1 MRRALVPAALAAFVS
16 AAILAWLNL
25 PALRDR
31 WTDWTQPLSPHARY
45 ARTLE
50 RAGLHDTA
58 LGRDWADAAA
68 QALADA
74 PSVRLPYTAEGAFDV
89 SGADVASWQFAG
101 RRGQRLEVD
110 VLFNEDA
117 RVFID
122 VFELDEGKARRVAGA
137 AEHGRT
143 VRHELSSDAR
153 YVLRVQPEL
162 LRGGP
167 YTVRQ
172 RAIATLQFPVEGANA
187 GAVRSTFGD
196 ERDRGRR
203 EHQGIDIFAPKGTP
217 AVAATDG
224 WVTGVTTNR
233 LGGKVVW
240 VWDPTRGQALYYAHL
255 DQQDVAPGE
264 RVRAGEVVGR
274 VGNTGNARTT
284 PPHLH
289 FGIYRPLEGAIDPLP
304 FVCDAP
310 CGT

>member
-1 MRRALVPAALAAFVS
+1 MRRALIPVGLVAFLSLAIV
-16 AAILAWLNL
+16 AWLNL

-45 ARTLE
+45 ARALE
-50 RAGLHDTA
+50 RAGLHETA
-58 LGRDWADAAA
+58 LGRDWMNAAERAFADAR
-68 QALADA
+68 
-74 PSVRLPYTAEGAFDV
+74 PVRLPYTAEGTFDM
-89 SGADVASWQFAG
+89 SGADVASWQFAV

-110 VLFNEDA
+110 VVFIGDA

-122 VFELDEGKARRVAGA
+122 VFELDGPERRRVAGA

-153 YVLRVQPEL
+153 YVLRVQTEL
-162 LRGGP
+162 LRGGQ

-172 RAIATLQFPVEGANA
+172 RAIATLQFPVEGADA

-203 EHQGIDIFAPKGTP
+203 EHEGIDIFAPKGTA
-217 AVAATDG
+217 AVAASDG

-255 DQQDVAPGE
+255 DRQEVAPGE
-264 RVRAGEVVGR
+264 RVRAGDVVGR
-274 VGNTGNARTT
+274 VGNTGNARAT
-284 PPHLH
+284 PAHLH